1 MMQFENIVFWCFIVL
16 LLVGGLIGFRAGS
29 KVSLITSAVAAAAL
43 VLTQVPRLLDRET
56 ARELRDVI
64 MAVLLVVFAIR
75 LVKTKR
81 FFPAGF
87 LLVLTGVVL
96 ALLNIWK

>member
-1 MMQFENIVFWCFIVL
+1 MQFENIVFWSYIL
-16 LLVGGLIGFRAGS
+16 LLLAGGLIGFFQAHS
-29 KVSLITSAVAAAAL
+29 KVSLITSTVAAATL
-43 VLTQVPRLLDRET
+43 VLTQIPRLLDRET

-64 MAVLLVVFAIR
+64 MAVLLVAFAIR
-75 LVKTKR
+75 LVKTKK